1 MLVRQFYL
9 ENEKGQKYDLM
20 DREKY
25 CFLYEPGGLGYSYS
39 TDYLLLGNTFIEN
52 IRTLEKGLIN
62 GSLVTRYYD
71 NFKDFCDFVEQSK
84 KLKFAYIVPFEKKS
98 PVTYYKDVKIAS
110 IEKTEKDKESGMLI
124 TPVTFDCLSLWYSR
138 NDIIYT
144 ITKRDR
150 EIRWNFRWA
159 SRFTSYGSRNIVFNN
174 QGHVEAP
181 IIVEMDGYLINPCIS
196 VFSNGKELYSLKIPI
211 TLQAYEKL
219 LYSSADNNSYLYKE
233 ETDGTLTKLF
243 KNDYIDIN
251 KNNIFKL
258 PQGISEVR
266 LTAGDEVLS
275 AKLSILEQF
284 KVV

>member
-1 MLVRQFYL
+1 MVRQFYL

-98 PVTYYKDVKIAS
+98 PVTYYKDIKIAS

-159 SRFTSYGSRNIVFNN
+159 SSFTSYGSRNIVFNN

-181 IIVEMDGYLINPCIS
+181 IIVEMDGFLINPCIS

-211 TLQAYEKL
+211 TLQAYE
-219 LYSSADNNSYLYKE
+219 
-233 ETDGTLTKLF
+233 TDGTLTRLF

-266 LTAGDEVLS
+266 LTADNEVLS